1 MRILTLLILL
11 LHASLLWA
19 AEPMTAT
26 DSPIV
31 VYQVEEEYDEIK
43 SNIEMA
49 ITGQGMLITSTLHI
63 SEMLDRTAADTGL
76 TERIYEKADS
86 LEFCSIK
93 LSYQMSLAHPAN
105 MATCP
110 LTLSVYQKAG
120 DTTHTY
126 IAYRRPNLMGNADA
140 AEQALG
146 ALLDGIVQEAL
157 E

>member
-1 MRILTLLILL
+1 MRILTLFILL
-11 LHASLLWA
+11 LHAGLPWA

-31 VYQVEEEYDEIK
+31 VYQVEEEYDDIK

-76 TERIYEKADS
+76 TERIYENADS

-110 LTLSVYQKAG
+110 LTLSVYQKKG

-146 ALLDGIVQEAL
+146 KLLDGIVQEAL